1 MFNTF
6 MIVLV
11 LAIAAVAI
19 VLWYKRAAATEEVED
34 YDDPY
39 TIEYLITYVKNS
51 FATTLRRNLKDQNL
65 TREEYQREQRIKR
78 ELRNA
83 IRNSSIGDAKAK
95 LFVQASITGII
106 CSSKRLNPINE
117 TTINKVIPFDE
128 PYRMTVKDKFETLL
142 YIYRHKI
149 NPNDPSKKVYGSD
162 GMSALF
168 KEYKLNQPIA
178 GTNKYIV
185 TADQINDVYDQ
196 VMKTS
201 TLHFQDKKAI
211 LAQRIF
217 EDLYGFGPVDLLLD
231 MSIDEVEG
239 GVSGLPTGSYEF
251 KTQQM
256 KNAKFSYDSIW
267 IVLSGLT
274 INLDFLTFGSQDELV
289 RVCNNIYR
297 YDAPR
302 VLSRTQGNVVATMKD
317 GSRIVVVRPP
327 FSDSYAF
334 LARKFDSTPSI
345 APESLFR
352 DENAEYVIKLAKW
365 LVKGSQNI
373 AITGDQGT
381 GKTTALKSFI
391 RFIREDYTLRVQ
403 ELTPELNL
411 RYAYPDRNVLSF
423 RETETISS
431 QEGLDLQKKTSGTVN
446 IIGEVATA
454 EAASWIIQTAKVASK
469 MTMFTHHAKTTKD
482 LIVSLRNNMMQINN
496 YSDDA
501 SVDEM
506 IASSLNVDIHLERKK
521 GKRYIGR
528 ITEII
533 PIRDRSYPVANLGEV
548 VDSEGHPVD
557 LETLQRDNMI
567 NEDEY
572 RRRITD
578 RVLFSSRDMLRFNED
593 IGAYEMLAMPSNEM
607 LESMKEA
614 LTREEEAEMIKD
626 LEYLETKIVH
636 LAEIPANA
644 VAED

>member
-1 MFNTF
+1 MFNAM
-6 MIVLV
+6 MIILV
-11 LAIAAVAI
+11 LAVAAVAI
-19 VLWYKRAAATEEVED
+19 FLWYRRAAATEEVEE

-106 CSSKRLNPINE
+106 CSNKRPN
-117 TTINKVIPFDE
+117 TITEDTIDKVIPFND
-128 PYRMTVKDKFETLL
+128 PYRMTSKDKFETMV
-142 YIYRHKI
+142 YIYRHKT
-149 NPNDPSKKVYGSD
+149 NPKDPEKKAYGAD
-162 GMSALF
+162 GLSALF
-168 KEYKLNQPIA
+168 KEYNLNAPVP
-178 GTNKYIV
+178 GTNKYII
-185 TADQINDVYDQ
+185 TAEQIDRVYNQ
-196 VMKTS
+196 VMDENRIDY
-201 TLHFQDKKAI
+201 QDKKAI
-211 LAQRIF
+211 IAQRIF

-251 KTQQM
+251 KSQQL
-256 KNAKFSYDSIW
+256 KNSKFSYDAIW
-267 IVLSGLT
+267 IVFSGLT
-274 INLDFLTFGSQDELV
+274 IHLDFLSFGSQDELV

-345 APESLFR
+345 APEDLFR
-352 DENAEYVIKLAKW
+352 DTNANYVILLAKW

-411 RYAYPDRNVLSF
+411 RYAYPDRNVMSF

-469 MTMFTHHAKTTKD
+469 MTMFTHHAKTTND
-482 LIVSLRNNMMQINN
+482 LVVSLRNNMMQINN

-506 IASSLNVDIHLERKK
+506 IASSLNIDIHLERKK

-533 PIRDRSYPVANLGEV
+533 PIRDRSYPVN
-548 VDSEGHPVD
+548 D
-557 LETLQRDNMI
+557 LEKIAAVSDLDTLQKENII

-578 RVLFSSRDMLRFNED
+578 RILFTSRDLLKFNEETNQ
-593 IGAYEMLAMPSNEM
+593 YEMVAMPSTEM
-607 LESMKEA
+607 VESMKEA
-614 LTREEEAEMIKD
+614 LTREEEADMVKD
-626 LEYLETKIVH
+626 LAYLQEQIKNSVMPELTDI
-636 LAEIPANA
+636 A
-644 VAED
+644 

>member
-1 MFNTF
+1 MFNGF

-11 LAIAAVAI
+11 LVIVAVAI

-106 CSSKRLNPINE
+106 CSSKRLNPITE
-117 TTINKVIPFDE
+117 TTIDKVIPFDE

-142 YIYRHKI
+142 YIYRHKV
-149 NPNDPSKKVYGSD
+149 NPNDPSKRVYGTD

-185 TADQINDVYDQ
+185 TANQINDVYDQ
-196 VMKTS
+196 VMKTA

-345 APESLFR
+345 APEALFR
-352 DENAEYVIKLAKW
+352 DKNAEYVIKLAKW

-533 PIRDRSYPVANLGEV
+533 PIRDRSYPVSNLGEV

-557 LETLQRDNMI
+557 METLQRDNII

-593 IGAYEMLAMPSNEM
+593 TREYEMLAMPSNEM

-614 LTREEEAEMIKD
+614 LTKEEEAEMMKD
-626 LEYLETKIVH
+626 LEYLESKIVH
-636 LAEIPANA
+636 PEEIPANTN
-644 VAED
+644 AE